1 MITVGQSVLILA
13 QEGAV
18 LAPLVASLQRAEPAQ
33 LEVLQQEPAES
44 LSAFRQRL
52 PVLLAGL
59 ERANRCI
66 EHGAF
71 VAKSGFG
78 LPDVLATVALLSSLV
93 ATMVAFG
100 TGHVY
105 LCGHEGDAQAGYAL
119 EALADAMRDQVRG
132 TGVEVVTD
140 EGLVRSLA
148 GEASEVPPASAGEP
162 VGTGEPLPQ
171 PA

>member
-18 LAPLVASLQRAEPAQ
+18 LAPLIASFRHVEAAQ
-33 LEVLQQEPAES
+33 VEILQQEPGES

-52 PVLLAGL
+52 HVLLAGIA
-59 ERANRCI
+59 RADRCI

-78 LPDVLATVALLSSLV
+78 LPDVLATVALLSGLV
-93 ATMVAFG
+93 ATMVPFG

-140 EGLVRSLA
+140 ERLA
-148 GEASEVPPASAGEP
+148 LGAEVDGAAPESAGLGAA
-162 VGTGEPLPQ
+162 VPQ